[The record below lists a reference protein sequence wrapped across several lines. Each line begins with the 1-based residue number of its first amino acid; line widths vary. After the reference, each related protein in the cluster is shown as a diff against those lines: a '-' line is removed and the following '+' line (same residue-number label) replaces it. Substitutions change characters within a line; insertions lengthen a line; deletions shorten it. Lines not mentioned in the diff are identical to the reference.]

1 MSELHKRSLTSL
13 FLFVILFLSYSNVI
27 ILFSVLFVISFLA
40 ILEFNFIVKKICASN
55 RFFHSLILFLLLVY
69 TISFSTIIWI
79 NFTNIDYNNKFNIL
93 FLLTICIATDIG
105 GYAFG
110 KVIGGKKLSI
120 ISPNKTYSGVCGSI
134 LVSLLSGYV
143 FFLFLDKFMS
153 IEKNIF
159 VLIIVI
165 SIVSQIGDL
174 LISKLKR
181 LANLK
186 DTGSI
191 LPGHGGI
198 LDRIDGILLAIP
210 FGIIFISY

>member
-1 MSELHKRSLTSL
+1 MSQLKKRSLTSL
-13 FLFVILFLSYSNVI
+13 FLFVILFLSYSNFI
-27 ILFSVLFVISFLA
+27 ILFAVLFVISFLA